1 MTDVDE
7 LVYDR
12 LSADETLLETLT
24 GGVYFSDNL
33 PREGLTQDVVPEA
46 WDDDGF
52 LKPCCVV
59 KGRAVVPTNDIRDTE
74 NQLTSFRQVIE
85 CWLYDDGDA
94 GYTALKEAANR
105 IYMLLQDRPVTGAFS
120 LTLDQQLKLPRAVEL
135 GNAVSLRLDY
145 LSIAYKGTLV

>member
-46 WDDDGF
+46 
-52 LKPCCVV
+52 
-59 KGRAVVPTNDIRDTE
+59 
-74 NQLTSFRQVIE
+74 
-85 CWLYDDGDA
+85 
-94 GYTALKEAANR
+94 
-105 IYMLLQDRPVTGAFS
+105 
-120 LTLDQQLKLPRAVEL
+120 QLKLPRAVEL